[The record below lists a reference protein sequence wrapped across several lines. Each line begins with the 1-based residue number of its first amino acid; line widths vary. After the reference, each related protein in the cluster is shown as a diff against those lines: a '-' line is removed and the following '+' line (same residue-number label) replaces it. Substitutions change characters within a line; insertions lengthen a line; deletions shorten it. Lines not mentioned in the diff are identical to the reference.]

1 MVVWSVPARADL
13 RNIFEYIARD
23 SHQYAKQV
31 TEELTAKVDVLNGL
45 PRIGRVVAEIGDEN
59 VRELPLYAYRILYE
73 VTGEDIFILAV
84 VHKRRDLLAEQIR
97 K

>member
-23 SHQYAKQV
+23 SRQYAKQV
-31 TEELTAKVDVLNGL
+31 TAELTATVEVLNGL

-59 VRELPLYAYRILYE
+59 VRELPLYSYRILYE
-73 VTGEDIFILAV
+73 ITGADIFILAV
-84 VHKRRDLLAEQIR
+84 VHKRRELSAGQIG